1 SPLRCRISC
10 SPRPRPVKMRRT
22 NCWYARCSRSDS
34 SGSPRRWIS
43 SRPESTPG
51 RGRKAEAGTRRARM
65 NSKQGP
71 HWAVISVAPPAA
83 APGQQVTQRRSG
95 QVVGQV
101 GDQGGACGRVVSQQ
115 VAVSHGDVRAEPA
128 GELGG
133 RALIDLDRLEGS
145 AELGQGDGQR
155 SVSWAPF
162 DDRAVAA
169 GGEFHDAG
177 DGAAVAE
184 EVLAQFMG
192 SGMVTRHEGSWDGA

>member
-1 SPLRCRISC
+1 
-10 SPRPRPVKMRRT
+10 
-22 NCWYARCSRSDS
+22 
-34 SGSPRRWIS
+34 
-43 SRPESTPG
+43 
-51 RGRKAEAGTRRARM
+51 
-65 NSKQGP
+65 
-71 HWAVISVAPPAA
+71 
-83 APGQQVTQRRSG
+83 
-95 QVVGQV
+95 
-101 GDQGGACGRVVSQQ
+101 
-115 VAVSHGDVRAEPA
+115 DVRAEPA

-192 SGMVTRHEGSWDGA
+192 SGMVTRHEGSWGGAEPGSRTGRPAGAGSGARSSGGREADPRRQRRRIRMKMALIPTTRRVRAPLPPSNGILGAGAVPGLGRHRGHERGSRHAAAGSTQVGRPVKTRTGERRRAPTRTGEKTPRRPS

>member
-1 SPLRCRISC
+1 SKRDWSSDVC
-10 SPRPRPVKMRRT
+10 S
-22 NCWYARCSRSDS
+22 SDL
-34 SGSPRRWIS
+34 
-43 SRPESTPG
+43 
-51 RGRKAEAGTRRARM
+51 
-65 NSKQGP
+65 
-71 HWAVISVAPPAA
+71 
-83 APGQQVTQRRSG
+83 

-162 DDRAVAA
+162 DDRAAAA

-177 DGAAVAE
+177 AGAAVAE
-184 EVLAQFMG
+184 EVLAQFRG
-192 SGMVTRHEGSWDGA
+192 SGMVTRDEGSWDGAESGSRTGRPAGAGSGARSSRGW

>member
-1 SPLRCRISC
+1 
-10 SPRPRPVKMRRT
+10 
-22 NCWYARCSRSDS
+22 
-34 SGSPRRWIS
+34 
-43 SRPESTPG
+43 
-51 RGRKAEAGTRRARM
+51 
-65 NSKQGP
+65 
-71 HWAVISVAPPAA
+71 
-83 APGQQVTQRRSG
+83 
-95 QVVGQV
+95 
-101 GDQGGACGRVVSQQ
+101 
-115 VAVSHGDVRAEPA
+115 RAEPA

-192 SGMVTRHEGSWDGA
+192 SGMVTMHEGSWDGAEPGSRTGPARDRPEGGEADPRRQRRRIRMKMALIPTRKTVQAPAATGNGI